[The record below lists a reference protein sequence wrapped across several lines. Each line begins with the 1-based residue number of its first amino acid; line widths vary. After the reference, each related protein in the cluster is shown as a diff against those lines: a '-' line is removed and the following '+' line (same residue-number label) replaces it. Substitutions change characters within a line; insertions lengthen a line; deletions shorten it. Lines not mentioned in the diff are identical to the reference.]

1 MKHLRCAICRETTTL
16 HEIAYVDAH
25 ASVEENPDS
34 ISVRVKGSHSTK
46 VQAVV
51 QQLLLIKKDDPNAK
65 CLLFSTVNN
74 YLFDFWIIL
83 GTKFDII
90 FCFFP
95 VG

>member
-65 CLLFSTVNN
+65 CRLFSTVNN
-74 YLFDFWIIL
+74 YLLFLDYTGYKI
-83 GTKFDII
+83 
-90 FCFFP
+90 
-95 VG
+95 